1 MKHFLVLFLLLS
13 VTAAIRQTKR
23 EKADPWTGTFKLDTA
38 KSKIS
43 GPAPKEETVTVDAA
57 SKDSVKYTIKG
68 TDAQDKPYTVA
79 YEGKPGA
86 ASPQTMDG
94 KEVAQVTY
102 QMPSSHEFTSESKGT
117 DGSSGTGR
125 ISLSRDGKTIT
136 VREHSKDAKG
146 ASHEQT
152 MIYVRQ

>member
-1 MKHFLVLFLLLS
+1 
-13 VTAAIRQTKR
+13 
-23 EKADPWTGTFKLDTA
+23 
-38 KSKIS
+38 
-43 GPAPKEETVTVDAA
+43 
-57 SKDSVKYTIKG
+57 
-68 TDAQDKPYTVA
+68 
-79 YEGKPGA
+79 
-86 ASPQTMDG
+86 MDG

>member
-13 VTAAIRQTKR
+13 VTAAFSQTKSQR
-23 EKADPWTGTFKLDTA
+23 ADPWAGTFKLDKA

-68 TDAQDKPYTVA
+68 TDAQDKSYTVS
-79 YEGKPGA
+79 YDGKVGTP
-86 ASPQTMDG
+86 SSQTMDG
-94 KEVAQVTY
+94 KEVAQITY
-102 QMPSSHEFTSESKGT
+102 QMPSSHEFTSELKGS
-117 DGSSGTGR
+117 DGSSGTAR

-146 ASHEQT
+146 AAHEQT
-152 MIYVRQ
+152 TVYVRQ